1 MAEFEKSWLAV
12 VGTGPG
18 SPDYLT
24 PAAREAAS
32 QARVLIGGAKALG
45 LFESLR
51 AEKFILTGDLEAL
64 AAYLRK
70 IRGQPTAVLVSGDPG
85 FFSLLPW
92 LKKQFPQ
99 EEIRVV
105 PGVSSIQLAFARLA
119 ATWERATFVSLHG
132 RDIALLEPFL
142 PGLRRGGAKLVLVL
156 LAGGRNSPAAVGRY
170 LEHNGL
176 GDCQVWVGAAL
187 GFPEEC
193 CVRLNATELAGRDLP
208 DAVMVLG
215 DD

>member
-1 MAEFEKSWLAV
+1 MAEPEKSWLTV

-32 QARVLIGGAKALG
+32 QARVLIGGVKVLG
-45 LFESLR
+45 LFEHLR
-51 AEKFILTGDLEAL
+51 AEKFLLTGDLEAL
-64 AAYLRK
+64 ASYLRK
-70 IRGQPTAVLVSGDPG
+70 IHGQPTAVLVSGDPG

-92 LKKQFPQ
+92 LKKKFPQ
-99 EEIRVV
+99 EEIRVI
-105 PGVSSIQLAFARLA
+105 PGVSSVQMAFARLG

-132 RDIALLEPFL
+132 RDIALLESFL
-142 PGLRRGGAKLVLVL
+142 PDLRRGEAKLTV

-170 LEHNGL
+170 LENNGL
-176 GDCQVWVGAAL
+176 GEYPVWVGAAL
-187 GFPEEC
+187 GTSMESC
-193 CVRLNATELAGRDLP
+193 LRLKASELAGRDLP

-215 DD
+215 YD